1 MQSPKG
7 PVTCAPGEE
16 QYNLVEFKCQFHA
29 VRALWSEL
37 MKGETMPRKNLP
49 AGLLLAAAMLAAPA
63 FGADAAKA
71 DLDPAARKEALKAIE
86 DGVEWLKSRQN
97 EDGSWSLKQYP
108 AITAMAA
115 RAILQD
121 PSRPAGRMDPAVEKG
136 LAYVASCARPD
147 GGIYC
152 PVDPKKGGSQAND
165 NTALALLGIYAAHE
179 TQYEPLIRAARSYL
193 IRTQHLAKD
202 DYYGG
207 WGYDASRKEPHADME
222 NTGFAMQALYVTAS
236 PAKESLSVCQVV
248 SNSLTAREQEPK
260 PAEPAPAGKPP
271 KTETPPPEAV
281 PDDPNWAAAT
291 AFLAH
296 CQNLASDA
304 EKQRAVSKRPQDI
317 GGFYYHP
324 NGSMA
329 GGELDEDGQQI
340 WHSYGNATAL
350 GLECLLEAHV
360 DPKDPRVAA
369 TVNWL
374 RSNYN
379 LDEHPGGMGKSGLY
393 FFYHTLARAL
403 SMYGEEPLK
412 RPGQPAMDWRRGLI
426 EKIVAL
432 QRTDSQT
439 GRKYWVN
446 DDARWMENDPVLV
459 TAYSVLALETLV
471 TEPAGNK

>member
-1 MQSPKG
+1 MLRKTL
-7 PVTCAPGEE
+7 PV
-16 QYNLVEFKCQFHA
+16 
-29 VRALWSEL
+29 
-37 MKGETMPRKNLP
+37 
-49 AGLLLAAAMLAAPA
+49 GLLLVAAMLAAPA

-71 DLDPAARKEALKAIE
+71 GLDPAVRKEALKAID
-86 DGVEWLKSRQN
+86 DGVAWLKSCQK
-97 EDGSWSLKQYP
+97 EDGTWSLKQYP
-108 AITAMAA
+108 AITALAA

-121 PSRPAGRMDPAVEKG
+121 PSQPAGRMDPAAEKG

-147 GGIYC
+147 GGIFC
-152 PVDPKKGGSQAND
+152 EVPANKGGTQANY
-165 NTALALLGIYAAHE
+165 NTAASLIGIYAAHE
-179 TQYEPLIRAARSYL
+179 TRYEPLVRAARSYL
-193 IRTQHLAKD
+193 IRTQHLEKD
-202 DYYGG
+202 DFYGG
-207 WGYDASRKEPHADME
+207 WGYDASRKDPHADMS
-222 NTGFAMQALYVTAS
+222 NTGFTMQALYVTA
-236 PAKESLSVCQVV
+236 PPPKP
-248 SNSLTAREQEPK
+248 REQEPK
-260 PAEPAPAGKPP
+260 AAETPR
-271 KTETPPPEAV
+271 TETPPPEAV

-291 AFLAH
+291 AFLSH

-329 GGELDEDGQQI
+329 GGELDEDGRQI

-360 DPKDPRVAA
+360 DRTDPRVAA

-379 LDEHPGGMGKSGLY
+379 LEEHPGGMGKSGLY

-412 RPGQPAMDWRRGLI
+412 RADQPAADWRRGLI

-432 QRTDSQT
+432 QRTDPQT
-439 GRKYWVN
+439 GLKYWVN

-471 TEPAGNK
+471 KPPQEP

>member
-1 MQSPKG
+1 
-7 PVTCAPGEE
+7 
-16 QYNLVEFKCQFHA
+16 
-29 VRALWSEL
+29 
-37 MKGETMPRKNLP
+37 MKGKTMLRKNLP
-49 AGLLLAAAMLAAPA
+49 VGLLLAAAMLAAPA
-63 FGADAAKA
+63 FAADAEKA
-71 DLDPAARKEALKAIE
+71 GLDPATRKEALKAIA
-86 DGVEWLKSRQN
+86 DGVEWLKSCQK
-97 EDGSWSLKQYP
+97 EDGTWSLKQYP
-108 AITAMAA
+108 AITALAA
-115 RAILQD
+115 RAILED
-121 PSRPAGRMDPAVEKG
+121 PSRPAGRTDPAAEKG

-152 PVDPKKGGSQAND
+152 QVPVEKGGSQANY
-165 NTALALLGIYAAHE
+165 NTAASLLAIHAAHE
-179 TQYEPLIRAARSYL
+179 TEYEPLIHAARGYL
-193 IRTQHLAKD
+193 IRTQHLEKD

-207 WGYDASRKEPHADME
+207 WGYDAGRKDPHADMS
-222 NTGFAMQALYVTAS
+222 NTGFAMQALYVTA
-236 PAKESLSVCQVV
+236 PAAKESLSVCQVV
-248 SNSLTAREQEPK
+248 SNSLKAREQEPK
-260 PAEPAPAGKPP
+260 PAETAKPAEPAT
-271 KTETPPPEAV
+271 TETPPPEAV

-291 AFLAH
+291 AFLSH

-304 EKQRAVSKRPQDI
+304 EKERAVSKRPRDI
-317 GGFYYHP
+317 GGFHYHP
-324 NGSMA
+324 NASMA

-360 DPKDPRVAA
+360 DRKDPRVAA

-379 LDEHPGGMGKSGLY
+379 LEEHPGGMGKAGLY

-412 RPGQPAMDWRRGLI
+412 RADQPAADWRRGLI
-426 EKIVAL
+426 EKLVAL

-471 TEPAGNK
+471 KPPQEQ

>member
-1 MQSPKG
+1 M
-7 PVTCAPGEE
+7 
-16 QYNLVEFKCQFHA
+16 L
-29 VRALWSEL
+29 
-37 MKGETMPRKNLP
+37 RKNLP
-49 AGLLLAAAMLAAPA
+49 VGLLLAAAMLAAPA
-63 FGADAAKA
+63 FGADAEKA
-71 DLDPAARKEALKAIE
+71 GLDPATRKEALKAIE
-86 DGVEWLKSRQN
+86 GGVQWLKSCQK

-108 AITAMAA
+108 AITALAA
-115 RAILQD
+115 RAILED
-121 PSRPAGRMDPAVEKG
+121 PSRPVNQMDPAAEKG

-152 PVDPKKGGSQAND
+152 QVPVEKGGSQANY
-165 NTALALLGIYAAHE
+165 NTAASLIGIAAAHE
-179 TQYEPLIRAARSYL
+179 TEYEPLIRAARSYL
-193 IRTQHLAKD
+193 IHTQHLEKD

-207 WGYDASRKEPHADME
+207 WGYDASRKDPHADMS
-222 NTGFAMQALYVTAS
+222 NTGFTMQALYVTAR
-236 PAKESLSVCQVV
+236 P
-248 SNSLTAREQEPK
+248 PK
-260 PAEPAPAGKPP
+260 PAETAKPAQ
-271 KTETPPPEAV
+271 TETPPPEAV

-291 AFLAH
+291 AFLSH

-304 EKQRAVSKRPQDI
+304 EKERAVSKLPRDV
-317 GGFYYHP
+317 GGFHYHP
-324 NGSMA
+324 NASMA
-329 GGELDEDGQQI
+329 GGELDEDGRQI

-360 DPKDPRVAA
+360 DRKDPRVAA

-379 LDEHPGGMGKSGLY
+379 LAEHPGGMGKSGLY

-412 RPGQPAMDWRRGLI
+412 RADQPAADWRRGLI
-426 EKIVAL
+426 EKLVAL
-432 QRTDSQT
+432 QRTDPQT

-471 TEPAGNK
+471 KAPQKQ

>member
-1 MQSPKG
+1 MRTASQ
-7 PVTCAPGEE
+7 
-16 QYNLVEFKCQFHA
+16 
-29 VRALWSEL
+29 
-37 MKGETMPRKNLP
+37 
-49 AGLLLAAAMLAAPA
+49 
-63 FGADAAKA
+63 
-71 DLDPAARKEALKAIE
+71 
-86 DGVEWLKSRQN
+86 WLKSRQK

-108 AITAMAA
+108 AITALAA

-121 PSRPAGRMDPAVEKG
+121 PSRPAGRMDPAAEKG

-152 PVDPKKGGSQAND
+152 EVPANKGGTQANY
-165 NTALALLGIYAAHE
+165 NTAVSLIGIYAAHE
-179 TQYEPLIRAARSYL
+179 TQYEPLIHAARSYL
-193 IRTQHLAKD
+193 IRTQHLEKD

-207 WGYDASRKEPHADME
+207 WGYDASRKDPHADMS
-222 NTGFAMQALYVTAS
+222 NTGFTMQALYVTA
-236 PAKESLSVCQVV
+236 PPPKP
-248 SNSLTAREQEPK
+248 REQD
-260 PAEPAPAGKPP
+260 AEGRRDRPQPSKR
-271 KTETPPPEAV
+271 ETPPEAV

-291 AFLAH
+291 AFLSH

-329 GGELDEDGQQI
+329 GGELDEDGRQI

-360 DPKDPRVAA
+360 DRKDPRVAA

-379 LDEHPGGMGKSGLY
+379 LEEHPGGMGKSGLY

-412 RPGQPAMDWRRGLI
+412 RADQPAADWRRGLI

-432 QRTDSQT
+432 QRTDPQT

-471 TEPAGNK
+471 KPPQDR